1 MVLKTTRGR
10 REGGR
15 EKGDTWGLTPLDVP
29 KDEGKRAS
37 AQNHILEEHSKISF
51 NYIFFTR
58 GVWVFI
64 DAHIPFEIQK

>member
-1 MVLKTTRGR
+1 MG
-10 REGGR
+10 
-15 EKGDTWGLTPLDVP
+15 EKNGDTWGLTPLDVP

-37 AQNHILEEHSKISF
+37 AHNHTQVEKHSQKFIF
-51 NYIFFTR
+51 INYFITR